1 MKKAE
6 QTDRTLKH
14 DGNAIDFSPEANFCS
29 IELIRTYFYIWQ
41 NNLFKHINNV
51 SSGSKESEALKAQAE
66 EAKKA
71 LNGIVDKIK
80 EVDDAFISHADFD

>member
-1 MKKAE
+1 LKKAE

-29 IELIRTYFYIWQ
+29 IELIRSYFYIWQ

-51 SSGSKESEALKAQAE
+51 TNGSTENLTSGSKDDEA
-66 EAKKA
+66 
-71 LNGIVDKIK
+71 
-80 EVDDAFISHADFD
+80 